1 MKCIFLLVVLY
12 ILSTSKNPCF
22 KIILFSFYRWR
33 NESLKTLIYFSMV
46 TQLLSVDSNLG
57 LLILMPFLSQSTNQI
72 FPEEPSFFHYRKKK
86 KKKRL
91 LQELFLP
98 ILSEVPQHGDFSTE
112 EVEGSLKSHKPL
124 GSRQALRQWGEWVRE
139 GFSDPV
145 NLGSR
150 LSEIQ
155 NITF

>member
-86 KKKRL
+86 KKGCCKNFFCQSYLKFLSMDTFQLKRL
-91 LQELFLP
+91 KGAWSPTNPQDLNRHYSSEESGLGRDFL
-98 ILSEVPQHGDFSTE
+98 
-112 EVEGSLKSHKPL
+112 
-124 GSRQALRQWGEWVRE
+124 
-139 GFSDPV
+139 
-145 NLGSR
+145 
-150 LSEIQ
+150 IQ
-155 NITF
+155 